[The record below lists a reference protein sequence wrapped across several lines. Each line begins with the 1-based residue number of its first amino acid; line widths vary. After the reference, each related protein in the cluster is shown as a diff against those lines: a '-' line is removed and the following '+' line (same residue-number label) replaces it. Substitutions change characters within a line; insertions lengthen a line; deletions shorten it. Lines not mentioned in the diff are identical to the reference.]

1 MIVLLLSFDD
11 YSEEGE
17 YEFDLQ
23 FEVYV
28 QNDYCQE
35 SYYLD
40 DLGGDFF
47 GGGYFVCGF
56 WIVGWVYIFFF
67 YCSCQNLMVK

>member
-40 DLGGDFF
+40 DLDLL
-47 GGGYFVCGF
+47 
-56 WIVGWVYIFFF
+56 
-67 YCSCQNLMVK
+67 N